1 MPAKNTSSISLAGLG
16 AKGLNTQA
24 QSTTLGLEFLTEAN
38 NVVYDLEGRMGPR
51 KGVKQITT
59 PVTTGAIKSIGE
71 FVKADRT
78 REYYA
83 GTGAKIVKL
92 NTATA
97 PDTLVEQSFSGS
109 PQTISDSNW
118 QWVNFNN
125 EFWGV
130 QSGHKVI
137 NYDGTNW
144 NDIDDLGAYAAPA
157 GVTTFDPNCALG
169 EFGRVFYGGITEA
182 KGTIY
187 YSDNLIG
194 EKLTG
199 GAAGALDLKTVWGN
213 DEIIHLA
220 SLENKLVIFGKQNI
234 VIYSG
239 ALNPAT
245 MVLEEIIRDVGLAGR
260 DNVVYVGADLFFLS
274 YEGLVSIRRVTQT
287 DGRAPVEGLSTT
299 VRNDLTRILTQAT
312 VENIKSIYYQ
322 KEGFIL
328 TLMPDDDKA
337 YVFDFSVG
345 KMEFPRI
352 TTWTFN
358 LEPLSALYTF
368 DGKLYFGTTDSLAE
382 YEGYYDV
389 TLTDST
395 ASFGNETACTAAG
408 GTWDGSKCWTP
419 TNTDYSWLFQTP
431 WSDFG
436 DQVFAKII
444 KSGLITV
451 TGGQGAATTI
461 QLYKDYEYGSAYSKT
476 FNLTSD
482 AVNYLYGAGPSSSQ
496 ASLYGNATYAATAG
510 PKEYKVPL
518 ARTGKTFRIR
528 MTFEVKGNYS
538 SLITANLLAKKGK
551 VR

>member
-1 MPAKNTSSISLAGLG
+1 MPAKNTTSISLAGLG
-16 AKGLNTQA
+16 ARGLNTQA
-24 QSTTLGLEFLTEAN
+24 QSATLSLEFLTEAN

-109 PQTISDSNW
+109 PQTINDSNW

-194 EKLTG
+194 EKLNG

-239 ALNPAT
+239 AINPAT

-328 TLMPDDDKA
+328 TLMPDNDKA

-382 YEGYYDV
+382 YDGYYDV

-395 ASFGNETACTAAG
+395 ASFGNEAACTAAG

-451 TGGQGAATTI
+451 TGGQGAAATI

-482 AVNYLYGAGPSSSQ
+482 AVNYLYGAGPSSSL
-496 ASLYGNATYAATAG
+496 ASLFGKSTYAATAG

-518 ARTGKTFRIR
+518 ARTGKTFRIK

-538 SLITANLLAKKGK
+538 SLITSNLLAKKGK